1 MTPEGGIS
9 FFSEDEEKGTQSRRC
24 AKFAYYSECKS
35 GFSHFPSSF
44 FVFGYGYDN
53 NLFDVQVNCFHFG
66 RQNSD
71 VKAYVT
77 TTVFLWR

>member
-9 FFSEDEEKGTQSRRC
+9 FFFEDEEKGTQSRRC

-44 FVFGYGYDN
+44 
-53 NLFDVQVNCFHFG
+53 LCL
-66 RQNSD
+66 
-71 VKAYVT
+71 AMVT
-77 TTVFLWR
+77 TTICLMSK